1 MNMFMSINLKT
12 YEINNIYSF
21 LKTHKKIENIKS
33 STSFKEIEL
42 AVQNSPITHTH
53 IHTQEPDRFPR
64 NSTRHLSTR
73 KS

>member
-1 MNMFMSINLKT
+1 MNMFVSINLKT
-12 YEINNIYSF
+12 YEINIYSF

-33 STSFKEIEL
+33 SASFKEIEL

-64 NSTRHLSTR
+64 NSIRHLSTI
-73 KS
+73 KF